1 MFVSRDVNILLGALS
16 SLFTCKFLD
25 SKWMIAINM
34 LRQFVVLFRCHLFY
48 LSHLPFLGDNLK
60 FKRIIL
66 VWLLA
71 RILGLK
77 FFFFIVQYST

>member
-1 MFVSRDVNILLGALS
+1 MDDCNKYAS
-16 SLFTCKFLD
+16 SFCC
-25 SKWMIAINM
+25 S
-34 LRQFVVLFRCHLFY
+34 VRCHLFY
-48 LSHLPFLGDNLK
+48 LRQLPFLGDNLK

-77 FFFFIVQYST
+77 FFFFFHCAIFYLTLEIYKGNCNNC